1 MRQAI
6 GSALQYPLLLATFG
20 ALVCACAPQR
30 AGEAGSA
37 FVRQEAISASIG
49 GGNFEVDG
57 QAALRT
63 PGEQITDKTLVIG
76 IASEVRG
83 FSPMNGFQN
92 KYVEDLVQGNLFL
105 QDEQGRWFPAIAA
118 EHPRLENGTWRLFDD
133 GSSETIYRIKR
144 GVKWYDGVEF
154 TVHDLVFFWNVAVDH
169 DVPYA
174 ARERAQRIRSMEALD
189 DYTLKTTWNIWEAEA
204 DTIDLRLMFPM
215 PRHILEESF
224 NSDKLRF
231 INHPYWTTDF
241 VGLGPYKLTRLEHG
255 SHMELVAND
264 DYVLGRPRIKNV
276 VVRFYLDSKVLIS
289 ALLSGDVHLTL
300 HGNTGEGGLSMAD
313 GILLG
318 TRWSGSGEG
327 KVIFNPY
334 QIAILA
340 VQSYPE
346 FQRPAALGDVRVRQ
360 ALLHAIDRQ
369 TLVEQRFGGFTSVAE
384 VWVPPED
391 PDYVIIAQ
399 GAPRYP
405 FDPDRA
411 QRLFAETGWQK
422 GPDGLLS
429 GPGGARFELEYRAIG
444 SEAEANASAVADYWK
459 RIGIDTQLTFGP
471 RARTSDHEWM
481 AKFPGIRNHTMVSSP
496 VGGATGRYSC
506 GRAPWRTSWL
516 NQSSN
521 PAGYCSEEAEK
532 WYQAVE
538 TGFPFDAKITPFR
551 ELMLVALRDLPYL
564 PLYYESEVAA
574 VRSNVEG
581 INRVPPKNRGR
592 LAMSAFTWT
601 IK

>member
-1 MRQAI
+1 
-6 GSALQYPLLLATFG
+6 
-20 ALVCACAPQR
+20 
-30 AGEAGSA
+30 
-37 FVRQEAISASIG
+37 
-49 GGNFEVDG
+49 
-57 QAALRT
+57 
-63 PGEQITDKTLVIG
+63 
-76 IASEVRG
+76 
-83 FSPMNGFQN
+83 
-92 KYVEDLVQGNLFL
+92 
-105 QDEQGRWFPAIAA
+105 
-118 EHPRLENGTWRLFDD
+118 
-133 GSSETIYRIKR
+133 
-144 GVKWYDGVEF
+144 
-154 TVHDLVFFWNVAVDH
+154 
-169 DVPYA
+169 
-174 ARERAQRIRSMEALD
+174 MEALD

-215 PRHILEESF
+215 PRHIPEETY
-224 NSDKLRF
+224 NSDKVRF

-241 VGLGPYKLTRLEHG
+241 IGLGPYKLTRLEHG

-276 VVRFYLDSKVLIS
+276 VVRFYPDSRVLIS
-289 ALLSGDVHLTL
+289 GLLSGDVHATL
-300 HGNTGEGGLSMAD
+300 HGNAGEGGLSMAE

-318 TRWSGSGEG
+318 TRWGGTGEG

-340 VQSYPE
+340 IQSYPE

-369 TLVEQRFGGFTSVAE
+369 TLVEQKFGGFTSVAE
-384 VWVPPED
+384 AWVPPQD
-391 PDYVIIAQ
+391 PDYAVIAE

-411 QRLFAETGWQK
+411 QRLLAEAGWQK
-422 GPDGLLS
+422 GPDGTLTNPS
-429 GPGGARFELEYRAIG
+429 GARFELEYRAIG

-459 RIGIDTQLTFGP
+459 RVGIDTQLNFVP

-506 GRAPWRTSWL
+506 GRAPWRTHWL
-516 NQSSN
+516 HQSSN

-564 PLYYESEVAA
+564 PLYYEAEVAA

-592 LAMSAFTWT
+592 LGMSAFTWT